1 MSKKT
6 PFPSR
11 RRTGIA
17 TPQGLK
23 PFNLTATRERPQE
36 APAGD
41 ADERGDALTL
51 VSAADWAW
59 PSTPGYDVS
68 GNDAERRGRV
78 QCLIAKLQSGEN
90 VKNQDI
96 RLAITTV
103 ECWHFDTKLF
113 QPKLPV
119 VPRRI
124 YSMFKEYNAILRK
137 ADKLAWKA
145 SDGSSRPPRSVKG
158 RHLGPIRVRSFSY
171 QAESHYDHALELLRD
186 LIETNP
192 GIVVYLDRPY
202 RFGQNEDTVTLEPEG
217 VPRTI
222 WSRSP
227 YAHRSGKPKQTKREL
242 QFSTLLESRDKLDAL
257 CETDHCK
264 GAGIGTAPVIP
275 GIEDQW
281 IIVDGEGLAV

>member
-51 VSAADWAW
+51 VSAADWAL
-59 PSTPGYDVS
+59 PSTPGYEVS
-68 GNDAERRGRV
+68 GKDAERRGRL
-78 QCLIAKLQSGEN
+78 QYLIAKVKSGET
-90 VKNQDI
+90 VKIKDI
-96 RLAITTV
+96 RSAITAV
-103 ECWHFDTKLF
+103 EWEQYQAAVH
-113 QPKLPV
+113 QPRIRP

-124 YSMFKEYNAILRK
+124 SSMFKEYNALLRK
-137 ADKLAWKA
+137 ADKLAQKA
-145 SDGSSRPPRSVKG
+145 ADGRPSRSVKR
-158 RHLGPIRVRSFSY
+158 RHFGPIRERSFHE
-171 QAESHYDHALELLRD
+171 QAESHYEYALELLRD
-186 LIETNP
+186 LIDSNP
-192 GIVVYLDRPY
+192 GIVAYLDRRY
-202 RFGQNEDTVTLEPEG
+202 SEDTATLEPEG
-217 VPRTI
+217 VPRLIT
-222 WSRSP
+222 SRSQ
-227 YAHRSGKPKQTKREL
+227 YALEGGKAKQTKRNL
-242 QFSTLLESRDKLDAL
+242 QLSTLEASLRTLDAL
-257 CETDHCK
+257 RETDHCK

-281 IIVDGEGLAV
+281 IIVDGEGRVV